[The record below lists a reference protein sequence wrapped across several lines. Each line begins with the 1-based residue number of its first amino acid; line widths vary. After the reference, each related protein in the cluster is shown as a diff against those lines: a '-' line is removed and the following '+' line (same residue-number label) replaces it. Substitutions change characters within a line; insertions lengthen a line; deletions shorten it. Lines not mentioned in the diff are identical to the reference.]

1 MEGDHPNF
9 YEIGIIVIWGCAILN
24 IVGCILALI
33 GITHADKS
41 LTIVGVILSLVGGLI
56 FAGLFSI
63 PVFDIIKETYD
74 YIKNRSANKRQQRKD
89 IHKV

>member
-9 YEIGIIVIWGCAILN
+9 HEIGAIVVWLCSIFN

-41 LTIVGVILSLVGGLI
+41 LTIVGVILSLVGGLM

-74 YIKNRSANKRQQRKD
+74 YIKNRSADKHQQKND
-89 IHKV
+89 GV